1 MTAARR
7 LVGPSLLSAALLGLW
22 LLDGA
27 LERRAYGR
35 AYSDGV
41 IAADAILGRRPA
53 RRDFWLV
60 TPDPDLLWRYRAG
73 IAVDL
78 EMFTVGGPR
87 RYRIET
93 DSQGFRAGPLAPKAE
108 GEMRVV
114 ALGDSRTMG
123 AGVSPGEAWPGALE
137 ALLRRRFAG
146 RPVRVLNLGVDG
158 YTTFQ
163 GAALM
168 RTAVPD
174 LAPDWVIAAFD
185 VNDASLDGPL
195 SHAARAAAANRAVL
209 KLQAWLHRSAL
220 YLSLADLLR
229 PLPDESQ
236 DAGDAPGAV
245 PNVSESEFRDNLVE
259 IGKRTAALG
268 ARGIFLRIPLGG
280 AFKSPPEEDGLS
292 RRVGRLIPI
301 REAAAAETGA
311 RLVDVSG
318 RFAGA
323 AYETLYLESIHP
335 APEGHRR
342 IAEAAA
348 AAIFDAP

>member
-7 LVGPSLLSAALLGLW
+7 LAGPALLSAALLGLW
-22 LLDGA
+22 ILDGA

-35 AYSDGV
+35 VYSDGV

-73 IAVDL
+73 VAVDL

-87 RYRIET
+87 RYRIEANAE
-93 DSQGFRAGPLAPKAE
+93 GFRAGPFGPKAE
-108 GEMRVV
+108 GELRVV

-123 AGVSPGEAWPGALE
+123 AGVEPGKAWPGALE
-137 ALLRRRFAG
+137 ALLRRRRGG

-158 YTTFQ
+158 YSTFQ

-168 RTAVPD
+168 RTVVPG

-195 SHAARAAAANRAVL
+195 SHAARAAAANRTLL
-209 KLQAWLHRSAL
+209 KIQAWLHRSAL
-220 YLSLADLLR
+220 YLTLADRLR
-229 PLPDESQ
+229 PLPDLAE
-236 DAGDAPGAV
+236 DAAAEAGAV
-245 PNVSESEFRDNLVE
+245 ANVSEGEFRDNLVE
-259 IGKRTAALG
+259 IGTRTAALG
-268 ARGIFLRIPLGG
+268 AKALFLRIPLGG
-280 AFKSPPEEDGLS
+280 AFKTPPEEDELS
-292 RRVGRLIPI
+292 ARVGRLFPI
-301 REAAAAETGA
+301 REEAAARTGA
-311 RLVDVSG
+311 GLADASG

-323 AYETLYLESIHP
+323 PYETLYLESIHP

-342 IAEAAA
+342 VAEVVL